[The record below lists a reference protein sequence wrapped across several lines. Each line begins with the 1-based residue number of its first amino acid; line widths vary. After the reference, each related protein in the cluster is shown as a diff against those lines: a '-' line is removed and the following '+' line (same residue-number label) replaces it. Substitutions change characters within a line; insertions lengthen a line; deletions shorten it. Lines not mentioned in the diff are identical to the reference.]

1 MHALKFIIFSR
12 SATNTETV
20 CEGGVVRDLLRILQ
34 WEGLDGHAQ
43 LSVVMCLSMI
53 TEDRGDLSQIHNY
66 CVCIYVYMEGERE
79 LRYLYTN

>member
-1 MHALKFIIFSR
+1 MHALIFSR

-43 LSVVMCLSMI
+43 LSIVMCLSML
-53 TEDRGDLSQIHNY
+53 TEDRGKSGVV
-66 CVCIYVYMEGERE
+66 CVHVDGERE
-79 LRYLYTN
+79 REYCIHFSVI